1 MQVLK
6 LPAIAGLIWVSAG
19 FRLLF
24 RQSLRMFSLI
34 VMYLFGFVFVG
45 SLATLIANALRPQ
58 GIDDELVVKGVVF
71 CAGIF
76 GPVLLMGYMEACRDV
91 MRGERVSPL
100 YILRGFQLPRAS
112 FLALLVL
119 GLFQVT
125 TLNVLLSLLP
135 VQPITDLTVL
145 AAGQAQRELSPS
157 EDVIQLSVLVA
168 MMMVL
173 VTLWYAPMLA
183 AWHGMRVGK
192 SMFYSVAACWRNKGA
207 FFMFGIGWMIAIS
220 VCFMA
225 VSMIAVLL
233 GKNELTY
240 ALLAIIMLLMAG
252 AGYCSVYVTYSTVFV
267 TENDRPAP

>member
-34 VMYLFGFVFVG
+34 VMYLFGLLFVASF
-45 SLATLIANALRPQ
+45 ATLIANLLRPY
-58 GIDDELVVKGVVF
+58 GVEDELVLRVVVF

-76 GPVLLMGYMEACRDV
+76 GPVLLMGYMAACRDV
-91 MRGERVSPL
+91 MRGERISPL
-100 YILRGFQLPRAS
+100 YILRGFQLPRAT
-112 FLALLVL
+112 FLSLLVL
-119 GLFQVT
+119 GLIQVT

-135 VQPITDLTVL
+135 VQPITDLNVI
-145 AAGQAQRELSPS
+145 AAGQAQRELTPS
-157 EDVIQLSVLVA
+157 EAVIQLAVLIA
-168 MMMVL
+168 MMLTL

-183 AWHGMRVGK
+183 AWHDMRVGK
-192 SMFYSVAACWRNKGA
+192 SMFFSIAACWRNKGA

-220 VCFMA
+220 FCVMA
-225 VSMIAVLL
+225 LSMIAVLL
-233 GKNELTY
+233 GKNDLTY
-240 ALLAIIMLLMAG
+240 ALVAVIMMLMTG

-267 TENDRPAP
+267 SDTDRPAP